1 MMAPISTRAQ
11 STADPRS
18 RSKGT
23 HLEFSG
29 VSLGLMGMGVV
40 HESQMPTFTPS
51 FTDPISAHIP
61 LKIKEQIWAGEYI
74 DLYVLLKSVRELA
87 TDSQLSGD
95 LSIKGGQ
102 LTVTQP
108 KIAAISN
115 IHVWTSAFMIFMGVN
130 ARKMA

>member
-1 MMAPISTRAQ
+1 
-11 STADPRS
+11 
-18 RSKGT
+18 
-23 HLEFSG
+23 
-29 VSLGLMGMGVV
+29 MGMGVV